1 MNHAKRAESRLDRS
15 EVGDPPDDPQDRH
28 RRISFLTGKVRTE
41 SPVSLVL
48 SPAEDKQVIFPLE
61 SDSEYTPE
69 PQPIP
74 EYEEL
79 TDHGDSDSDSDTDDA
94 FADEITARITSF
106 GSKDPLA
113 DVFGTD
119 ADTWADMQRSSIK
132 RQTNPNVVELA
143 LTGADLTAL
152 PSPTQ
157 SEFDY
162 FGKEIDE
169 VQALL
174 DQNLPPVH
182 RLSGSKK
189 HVPPPLILLPGPS
202 NSPLHPETL
211 VVPDSAGSVNLAYL
225 QGQQPKNYEDQNY
238 EDEDYP
244 RTRTPAG
251 EKREGAVYDDLDLG
265 LEPSEDV
272 SVLFNFRSKLA

>member
-15 EVGDPPDDPQDRH
+15 DSSDDPQEKH
-28 RRISFLTGKVRTE
+28 KRISFLTGKVRTE
-41 SPVSLVL
+41 SPVSLA
-48 SPAEDKQVIFPLE
+48 AEDKQVILPLE

-74 EYEEL
+74 DYEQL
-79 TDHGDSDSDSDTDDA
+79 TDRRDSDTDSDSDDA
-94 FADEITARITSF
+94 FADEITARVTSF
-106 GSKDPLA
+106 GTKDPLA

-119 ADTWADMQRSSIK
+119 ADTWADMQRSSI

-174 DQNLPPVH
+174 DQSH
-182 RLSGSKK
+182 RLSSGKK
-189 HVPPPLILLPGPS
+189 HVPPPLILGPS
-202 NSPLHPETL
+202 TSESSETF
-211 VVPDSAGSVNLAYL
+211 VVPSSAGSANLAYL
-225 QGQQPKNYEDQNY
+225 LGEQPENY
-238 EDEDYP
+238 EDEDYL
-244 RTRTPAG
+244 RTPAL

-272 SVLFNFRSKLA
+272 SVLLISGQSLSD

>member
-15 EVGDPPDDPQDRH
+15 DSSDDPPEKH
-28 RRISFLTGKVRTE
+28 KRISFLTGKVRTE
-41 SPVSLVL
+41 SPVSFVF
-48 SPAEDKQVIFPLE
+48 SPAEDKQVILPLE

-74 EYEEL
+74 DYEQL
-79 TDHGDSDSDSDTDDA
+79 TDRGDSDTNSDSDDA
-94 FADEITARITSF
+94 FADQITARVTSF

-119 ADTWADMQRSSIK
+119 ADTWADMQRLSTR

-174 DQNLPPVH
+174 DQNPPPVH
-182 RLSGSKK
+182 RLSSGKK
-189 HVPPPLILLPGPS
+189 HVPPPLILGPS
-202 NSPLHPETL
+202 TSESPETI
-211 VVPDSAGSVNLAYL
+211 VVPGSAGSANLAYL
-225 QGQQPKNYEDQNY
+225 LGEQPENL

-244 RTRTPAG
+244 RTPALG
-251 EKREGAVYDDLDLG
+251 KREGAVYDDLDLG

-272 SVLFNFRSKLA
+272 SVCLISGQSFHD